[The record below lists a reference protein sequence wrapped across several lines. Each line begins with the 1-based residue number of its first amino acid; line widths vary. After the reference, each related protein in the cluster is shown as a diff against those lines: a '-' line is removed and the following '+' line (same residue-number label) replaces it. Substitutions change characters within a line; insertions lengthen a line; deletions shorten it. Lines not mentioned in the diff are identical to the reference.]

1 MMSRKAK
8 LTLFSKIVYEKM
20 QRCRKKQNLGR
31 RWLKKKKDSLVIVKI
46 LEVAAYSN
54 RQQAQ
59 VWRGTRWKYF
69 KLHLVDLNWFSDRS
83 KFKALDH
90 SVAFDILIKQRYK

>member
-1 MMSRKAK
+1 MSRKAK

-46 LEVAAYSN
+46 LEVAAYSS

-59 VWRGTRWKYF
+59 VWRGTR
-69 KLHLVDLNWFSDRS
+69 
-83 KFKALDH
+83 
-90 SVAFDILIKQRYK
+90 

>member
-1 MMSRKAK
+1 
-8 LTLFSKIVYEKM
+8 M

-59 VWRGTRWKYF
+59 V
-69 KLHLVDLNWFSDRS
+69 
-83 KFKALDH
+83 
-90 SVAFDILIKQRYK
+90 

>member
-1 MMSRKAK
+1 MSRKAK

-59 VWRGTRWKYF
+59 VWRGTR
-69 KLHLVDLNWFSDRS
+69 
-83 KFKALDH
+83 
-90 SVAFDILIKQRYK
+90 

>member
-31 RWLKKKKDSLVIVKI
+31 RWLKKKDSLVIVKI

-54 RQQAQ
+54 PQQLQ
-59 VWRGTRWKYF
+59 GWCGTR
-69 KLHLVDLNWFSDRS
+69 
-83 KFKALDH
+83 
-90 SVAFDILIKQRYK
+90 